1 MEAIRGSNAE
11 SDVAIDDIS
20 IHAGSCTGDFYL
32 QLTTFA
38 HKLLLITLMITVYH
52 SLHLRGFRA
61 MAVESW
67 LPTTPADVPPPPLGE
82 CTGNWIF
89 WTTGSTTGG
98 LIEVRR

>member
-32 QLTTFA
+32 QLTIFA
-38 HKLLLITLMITVYH
+38 RKLLPITLIITVYH
-52 SLHLRGFRA
+52 SLHLGGFPA

-67 LPTTPADVPPPPLGE
+67 LPTTPADVPPSRLGE
-82 CTGNWIF
+82 CIGNRIF
-89 WTTGSTTGG
+89 WTTDSTRGG
-98 LIEVRR
+98 LIVVRR